1 VSSSRNRA
9 FTLVELLVAMAI
21 GTLIVGACFAAFR
34 TVLDAR
40 EKLAVRSALV
50 TQGRAAVDEIAAAVR
65 SAIAVEGIETPF
77 FGEDRDSDALPD
89 DRLTFFTVSDRNA
102 RRDDLESDIYEVS
115 FYIVRDEETGRGVL
129 ARRKDPGVDDDITD
143 GGILTEIALDVVAL
157 EMSYYDGLLWV
168 DAWPG
173 ELDEGV
179 PSAVRVSMTLA
190 DPDYPKAAVSCETT
204 VTPLVTSGVATDDE

>member
-1 VSSSRNRA
+1 MSSHRNKA

-21 GTLIVGACFAAFR
+21 GTLIVSACFAAFR

-40 EKLAVRSALV
+40 EKLAVRSALAA
-50 TQGRAAVDEIAAAVR
+50 QGRAAVDEIAAALR
-65 SAIAVEGIETPF
+65 AAITVEGIETPF
-77 FGEDRDSDALPD
+77 IGEDRESDALPD
-89 DRLTFFTVSDRNA
+89 DQLTFFTVSDRNA

-115 FYIVRDEETGRGVL
+115 FYIVRDEQTGRGAL
-129 ARRKDPGVDDDITD
+129 ARRKDPGVDDDISD

-157 EMSYYDGLLWV
+157 EVSYYDGLLWV

-190 DPDYPKAAVSCETT
+190 DPAFPKTAVRCETT
-204 VTPLVTSGVATDDE
+204 ITPFVTSGGVTDDE